1 LQLLTKKILDSLCD
15 ILVNKFPQPQDQ
27 IDQITLGLMYKFAS
41 DMDSQSQE
49 KGGSREFFVGDFE
62 KYAWENLRNPKLSGV
77 DKINLYKEALEK
89 NSLNSNLPKLFRD
102 IFKDQD
108 QPTDDPKTFNDFFEL
123 IDSINYDIS
132 ENFGDPYEYLLE
144 KMGAQGKLGQ
154 FRTPSHIIDFIVRIV
169 DPKKENS
176 ILDPACGTA
185 GFLVSAY
192 KHIKNNDL
200 TSEELTNLAR
210 NLVGYDI
217 EPKMIRS
224 ARVGLFLN
232 KFKTPQI
239 FEYDSI
245 SSKEKWNEFYDI
257 ILANPP
263 FFTPKTGIKPH
274 NLFSVSSKK
283 TEVTFLSYI
292 VEHLKP
298 NGRAGVIIPN
308 GVLENVK
315 RSGKYYCQIRKLI
328 LESGLYCIVSLPEGV
343 FGRYS
348 PTTSTS
354 ILFFDKTISA
364 NNILRI
370 EVENDGFNLGTQR
383 YPINDNDLPEIENI
397 LKAYKRDLKSPLK
410 THLKFQ
416 LISKE
421 VICEDEDISLD
432 LRKYVN
438 NLQEYEQTNKIYNF
452 GDIFEIENGSL
463 ASTSKEE
470 GKYDFITASETWE
483 KHSSYDH
490 DKEALVYAVSAGGSL
505 GRCHYVNG
513 KFTASNLC
521 LVLTLKDSFKRN
533 QKINLK
539 YFHNYLNTI
548 RNEIVKKTKTGTNKK
563 TLSENYLKKYQLLI
577 PKSQN
582 ELNSYLQFEKELN
595 DLEIRK
601 RKVDDEIKDFLVNN
615 SFKGFK
621 SGY

>member
-169 DPKKENS
+169 DPRKENS

-315 RSGKYYCQIRKLI
+315 RSGKYYYQIRKLI
-328 LESGLYCIVSLPEGV
+328 LESGLYSIVSLPEGV

-354 ILFFDKTISA
+354 ILFFDKKINA

-383 YPINDNDLPEIENI
+383 YPINDNDLPEVENI
-397 LKAYKRDLKSPLK
+397 LKAYKRDLKSPQK

-421 VICEDEDISLD
+421 AICEDEEISLD

-438 NLQEYEQTNKIYNF
+438 NLQEYEQTHKIYNF
-452 GDIFEIENGSL
+452 SDIFDIEDGSL

-470 GKYDFITASETWE
+470 GKYDFITASENWE

-533 QKINLK
+533 EKISLK
-539 YFHNYLNTI
+539 YFYNYLNAI
-548 RNEIVKKTKTGTNKK
+548 RKEIVKKTKTGTNKK

-577 PKSQN
+577 PKTQN

-595 DLEIRK
+595 NLEIKK
-601 RKVDDEIKDFLVNN
+601 RKADDEMKDFLVNN
-615 SFKGFK
+615 SFKGFI
-621 SGY
+621 SGH

>member
-1 LQLLTKKILDSLCD
+1 MQLLTKKILDSLCD

-169 DPKKENS
+169 DPRKENS

-315 RSGKYYCQIRKLI
+315 RSGKYYYQIRKLI
-328 LESGLYCIVSLPEGV
+328 LESGLYSIVSLPEGV

-354 ILFFDKTISA
+354 ILFFDKKINA

-383 YPINDNDLPEIENI
+383 YPINDNDLPEVENI
-397 LKAYKRDLKSPLK
+397 LKAYKRDLKSPQK

-421 VICEDEDISLD
+421 AICEDEEISLD

-438 NLQEYEQTNKIYNF
+438 NLQEYEQTHKIYNF
-452 GDIFEIENGSL
+452 SDIFDIEDGSL

-470 GKYDFITASETWE
+470 GKYDFITASENWE

-533 QKINLK
+533 EKISLK
-539 YFHNYLNTI
+539 YFYNYLNAI
-548 RNEIVKKTKTGTNKK
+548 RKEIVKKTKTGTNKK

-577 PKSQN
+577 PKTQN

-595 DLEIRK
+595 NLEIKK
-601 RKVDDEIKDFLVNN
+601 RKADDEMKDFLVNN
-615 SFKGFK
+615 SFKGFI
-621 SGY
+621 SGH

>member
-1 LQLLTKKILDSLCD
+1 MQLLTKKILDSLCD

-89 NSLNSNLPKLFRD
+89 NSLNPNLPKLFRD

-245 SSKEKWNEFYDI
+245 SSKEKWNEFFDI

-383 YPINDNDLPEIENI
+383 YPINDNDLPEVENI
-397 LKAYKRDLKSPLK
+397 IKAYKRDIKSPLK

-416 LISKE
+416 LISKKA
-421 VICEDEDISLD
+421 ICEDDDISLD

-438 NLQEYEQTNKIYNF
+438 NLQEYEQTQKVYNF
-452 GDIFEIENGSL
+452 GDIFDIEDGSL

-521 LVLTLKDSFKRN
+521 LVLTLKDSFKKN
-533 QKINLK
+533 EKISLK
-539 YFHNYLNTI
+539 YFHHYLNTI
-548 RNEIVKKTKTGTNKK
+548 RKAIVKKTKTGTNKK

-577 PKSQN
+577 PKTKD
-582 ELNSYLQFEKELN
+582 EINSYLQFEKELG
-595 DLEIRK
+595 DLEIKK
-601 RKVDDEIKDFLVNN
+601 RKAENEIKDFLVNN
-615 SFKGFK
+615 SFKGFI
-621 SGY
+621 SGH

>member
-1 LQLLTKKILDSLCD
+1 MQLLTKKILDSLCD

-89 NSLNSNLPKLFRD
+89 NSSNSNLPKLFRD

-315 RSGKYYCQIRKLI
+315 RSGKYYYQIRKLI
-328 LESGLYCIVSLPEGV
+328 LESGLYSIVSLPEGV

-354 ILFFDKTISA
+354 ILFFDKKISA

-383 YPINDNDLPEIENI
+383 YPINDNDLPEVENI
-397 LKAYKRDLKSPLK
+397 LKAYKRDLKSPQK

-421 VICEDEDISLD
+421 AIFEDEEISLD

-438 NLQEYEQTNKIYNF
+438 NLQEYEQTHKIYNF
-452 GDIFEIENGSL
+452 SDIFDIEDGSL

-470 GKYDFITASETWE
+470 GKYDFITASENWE

-533 QKINLK
+533 EKISLK
-539 YFHNYLNTI
+539 YFYNYLNAI
-548 RNEIVKKTKTGTNKK
+548 RKEIVKKTKTGTNKK

-577 PKSQN
+577 PKTQN

-595 DLEIRK
+595 NLEIKK
-601 RKVDDEIKDFLVNN
+601 RKADDEMKDFLVNN
-615 SFKGFK
+615 SFKGFI
-621 SGY
+621 SGH

>member
-1 LQLLTKKILDSLCD
+1 MQLLTKKILDSLCD

>member
-1 LQLLTKKILDSLCD
+1 MQLLTKKILDSLCD

-89 NSLNSNLPKLFRD
+89 NSSNSNLPKLFRD

-169 DPKKENS
+169 DPRKENS

-315 RSGKYYCQIRKLI
+315 RSGKYYYQIRKLI
-328 LESGLYCIVSLPEGV
+328 LESGLYSIVSLPEGV

-354 ILFFDKTISA
+354 ILFFDKKINA

-383 YPINDNDLPEIENI
+383 YPINDNDLPEVENI
-397 LKAYKRDLKSPLK
+397 LKAYKRDLKSPQK

-421 VICEDEDISLD
+421 AICEDEEISLD

-438 NLQEYEQTNKIYNF
+438 NLQEYEQTHKIYNF
-452 GDIFEIENGSL
+452 SDIFDIEDGSL

-470 GKYDFITASETWE
+470 GKYDFITASENWE

-533 QKINLK
+533 EKISLK
-539 YFHNYLNTI
+539 YFYNYLNAI
-548 RNEIVKKTKTGTNKK
+548 RKEIVKKTKTGTNKK

-577 PKSQN
+577 PKTQN

-595 DLEIRK
+595 NLEIKK
-601 RKVDDEIKDFLVNN
+601 RKADDEMKDFLVNN
-615 SFKGFK
+615 SFKGFI
-621 SGY
+621 SGH